1 VTKSRG
7 IHAPRRQWTDEE
19 DALLRAHYA
28 DTRAEDLAVRIG
40 CTQSN
45 VYRRAHVLGL
55 KKPIAWIADRQ
66 REKMRDANH
75 GGRRTQFPPGHR
87 PQNAGLRRPGWFRG
101 RMQASQFKK
110 GERSASAAQRHKPV
124 GTERSSK
131 DGYLERKIHDG
142 LPLQSRWRAVHL
154 LLWEEANGPLPP
166 GHALWFR
173 NRDKRDIRLENL
185 ECITR
190 AELARRNTAAYPPAL
205 RQINQL
211 RGAITRQINRRRR
224 REEQDR

>member
-1 VTKSRG
+1 MTKSRG
-7 IHAPRRQWTDEE
+7 ILGPRYRWTAEG

-28 DTRAEDLAVRIG
+28 DTRAEDLAARIG

-55 KKPIAWIADRQ
+55 KKPIAWIAARQ
-66 REKMRDANH
+66 AEKMRDPQH
-75 GGRRTQFPPGHR
+75 GGRRTGFKPGHC
-87 PQNAGLRRPGWFRG
+87 PQNKGLRRPGWFRG
-101 RMQASQFKK
+101 RMQESQFKK
-110 GERSASAAQRHKPV
+110 GQMSGAARQRVKPIGHERM
-124 GTERSSK
+124 SK

-190 AELARRNTAAYPPAL
+190 AELARRNTAAYPVVL

>member
-7 IHAPRRQWTDEE
+7 INAPRRQWTDEE

-40 CTQSN
+40 CPQSH
-45 VYRRAHVLGL
+45 VYRRARALGL
-55 KKPIAWIADRQ
+55 KKPIAWIAARQ
-66 REKMRDANH
+66 AEKMRDPNH
-75 GGRRTQFPPGHR
+75 GGRRTGFLRGHA
-87 PQNAGLRRPGWFRG
+87 PANKGLRRPGWSRG
-101 RMQASQFKK
+101 RMQESQFKK
-110 GERSASAAQRHKPV
+110 GEMSGAAAARVKPI
-124 GTERSSK
+124 GHERMSK
-131 DGYLERKIHDG
+131 DGYLERKIHND

-173 NRDKRDIRLENL
+173 NRDKRDVRLENL

-190 AELARRNTAAYPPAL
+190 AELGRRNTAAYPPAL